1 MIEQTQAQQTQ
12 AQAPKRP
19 ASSVPLLVG
28 GAFFAGIAAFL
39 GWGVWEATHPAP
51 VPLQGMVDARTISVS
66 AKVPGRLAELKVR
79 EGDVLKA
86 GDTVAVIAIP
96 EIEAKLVQVK
106 AQERAA
112 QAREDLANTGARVQ
126 EKDAARADWERA
138 KAALTLASKTY
149 ERVDALY
156 REGLIPAQRHD
167 EATAQL
173 AAARKVTEAAAAK
186 LSAVDEGARVED
198 KTAAKALVD
207 QARGG
212 VSEVS
217 SLASESIVKAPAAGE
232 VTRIVM
238 EEGEVAPA
246 GFPLVLVT
254 DLRQVGRL
262 QHPRGRASG
271 RRGGHGPQ
279 GLHPRRQ
286 PHGRPQGQLDQSSR
300 RVRSLACDAS
310 VDGLRPAHV
319 RGARSSR
326 RRASRP
332 ASWHDRH
339 RRALSGTP

>member
-1 MIEQTQAQQTQ
+1 M
-12 AQAPKRP
+12 
-19 ASSVPLLVG
+19 
-28 GAFFAGIAAFL
+28 
-39 GWGVWEATHPAP
+39 
-51 VPLQGMVDARTISVS
+51 
-66 AKVPGRLAELKVR
+66 PGRLAELKVR

-254 DLRQVGRL
+254 DLSDKWVVFNIREDELPGVEVGTILKGFIPAVNRTVDL
-262 QHPRGRASG
+262 KVNWINPRGEYAVWRAT
-271 RRGGHGPQ
+271 
-279 GLHPRRQ
+279 RQ
-286 PHGRPQGQLDQSSR
+286 STGYDLRTFEVRARPVEELP
-300 RVRSLACDAS
+300 A
-310 VDGLRPAHV
+310 LRPGMTV
-319 RGARSSR
+319 IVER
-326 RRASRP
+326 
-332 ASWHDRH
+332 
-339 RRALSGTP
+339 

>member
-1 MIEQTQAQQTQ
+1 MTEQTQAQQTQ
-12 AQAPKRP
+12 AQAPRRS

-96 EIEAKLVQVK
+96 EIEAKLAQVK

-254 DLRQVGRL
+254 DLSDKWVVFNIREDELPGVEVGTVLKGFIPAVNRTVDL
-262 QHPRGRASG
+262 KVNWINPRGEYAVWRAT
-271 RRGGHGPQ
+271 
-279 GLHPRRQ
+279 RQ
-286 PHGRPQGQLDQSSR
+286 STGYDLRTFEVRARPVEELP
-300 RVRSLACDAS
+300 A
-310 VDGLRPAHV
+310 LRPGMTV
-319 RGARSSR
+319 IVER
-326 RRASRP
+326 
-332 ASWHDRH
+332 
-339 RRALSGTP
+339 

>member
-186 LSAVDEGARVED
+186 LSAVNEGARVED

-217 SLASESIVKAPAAGE
+217 SLASESIVKARSPTNQGE
-232 VTRIVM
+232 GPR
-238 EEGEVAPA
+238 
-246 GFPLVLVT
+246 
-254 DLRQVGRL
+254 
-262 QHPRGRASG
+262 RGRSHPHRDGG
-271 RRGGHGPQ
+271 RR
-279 GLHPRRQ
+279 
-286 PHGRPQGQLDQSSR
+286 
-300 RVRSLACDAS
+300 
-310 VDGLRPAHV
+310 
-319 RGARSSR
+319 
-326 RRASRP
+326 
-332 ASWHDRH
+332 
-339 RRALSGTP
+339 SGTRGLPARACH

>member
-19 ASSVPLLVG
+19 ASSVPLLVR

-198 KTAAKALVD
+198 KAAAKALVD

-217 SLASESIVKAPAAGE
+217 SLASESIVKTPAAGE

-254 DLRQVGRL
+254 DLSDKWVVFNIREDELPGVEVGTILKGFIPAVNRTVEL
-262 QHPRGRASG
+262 KVTWINPRGEYAVWRAT
-271 RRGGHGPQ
+271 
-279 GLHPRRQ
+279 RQ
-286 PHGRPQGQLDQSSR
+286 STGYDLRTFEVRARPAEELP
-300 RVRSLACDAS
+300 A
-310 VDGLRPAHV
+310 LRPGMTV
-319 RGARSSR
+319 VVER
-326 RRASRP
+326 
-332 ASWHDRH
+332 
-339 RRALSGTP
+339 

>member
-1 MIEQTQAQQTQ
+1 M
-12 AQAPKRP
+12 
-19 ASSVPLLVG
+19 
-28 GAFFAGIAAFL
+28 
-39 GWGVWEATHPAP
+39 
-51 VPLQGMVDARTISVS
+51 
-66 AKVPGRLAELKVR
+66 PGRLAELKVR

-96 EIEAKLVQVK
+96 EIEAKLAQVK

-138 KAALTLASKTY
+138 KAALALASKTY

-198 KTAAKALVD
+198 KAAAKALVD

-254 DLRQVGRL
+254 DLSDKWVVFNIREDELPGVEVGTVLKGFIPAVNRTVEL
-262 QHPRGRASG
+262 KVTWINPRGEYAVWRAT
-271 RRGGHGPQ
+271 
-279 GLHPRRQ
+279 RQ
-286 PHGRPQGQLDQSSR
+286 STGYDLRTFEVRARPAEELP
-300 RVRSLACDAS
+300 A
-310 VDGLRPAHV
+310 LRPGMTV
-319 RGARSSR
+319 VVER
-326 RRASRP
+326 
-332 ASWHDRH
+332 
-339 RRALSGTP
+339 

>member
-1 MIEQTQAQQTQ
+1 MTEQTQAQQTQ
-12 AQAPKRP
+12 AQAPRRS

-28 GAFFAGIAAFL
+28 GAFFAGIASFL

-96 EIEAKLVQVK
+96 EIEAKLAQVK

-138 KAALTLASKTY
+138 KAALALASKTY

-198 KTAAKALVD
+198 KAAAKALVD

-217 SLASESIVKAPAAGE
+217 SLASESIVKTPAAGE

-254 DLRQVGRL
+254 DLSDKWVVFNIREDELPGVEVGTVLKGFIPAVNRTVEL
-262 QHPRGRASG
+262 KVTWINPRGEYAVWRAT
-271 RRGGHGPQ
+271 
-279 GLHPRRQ
+279 RQ
-286 PHGRPQGQLDQSSR
+286 STGYDLRTFEVRARPAEELP
-300 RVRSLACDAS
+300 A
-310 VDGLRPAHV
+310 LRPGMTV
-319 RGARSSR
+319 VVER
-326 RRASRP
+326 
-332 ASWHDRH
+332 
-339 RRALSGTP
+339 

>member
-86 GDTVAVIAIP
+86 GDTVAVI
-96 EIEAKLVQVK
+96 
-106 AQERAA
+106 AA

-254 DLRQVGRL
+254 DLSDEWVVFNIREDELPGVEVGTVLKGFIPAVNRTVDL
-262 QHPRGRASG
+262 KVNWINPRGEYAVWRAT
-271 RRGGHGPQ
+271 
-279 GLHPRRQ
+279 RQ
-286 PHGRPQGQLDQSSR
+286 STGYDLRTFEVRARPVEELP
-300 RVRSLACDAS
+300 A
-310 VDGLRPAHV
+310 LRPGMTV
-319 RGARSSR
+319 IVER
-326 RRASRP
+326 
-332 ASWHDRH
+332 
-339 RRALSGTP
+339 

>member
-1 MIEQTQAQQTQ
+1 MTEQTQAQQTQ
-12 AQAPKRP
+12 AQAPRRS

-96 EIEAKLVQVK
+96 EIEAKLAQVK

-138 KAALTLASKTY
+138 KAALALASKTY

-198 KTAAKALVD
+198 KAAAKALVD

-217 SLASESIVKAPAAGE
+217 SLASESIVKTPAAGE

-254 DLRQVGRL
+254 DLSDKWVVFNIREDELPGVEVGTVLKGFIPAVNRTVEL
-262 QHPRGRASG
+262 KVTWINPRGEYAVWRAT
-271 RRGGHGPQ
+271 
-279 GLHPRRQ
+279 RQ
-286 PHGRPQGQLDQSSR
+286 STGYDLRTFEVRARPAEELP
-300 RVRSLACDAS
+300 A
-310 VDGLRPAHV
+310 LRPGMTV
-319 RGARSSR
+319 VV
-326 RRASRP
+326 
-332 ASWHDRH
+332 DR
-339 RRALSGTP
+339 

>member
-1 MIEQTQAQQTQ
+1 MGC
-12 AQAPKRP
+12 
-19 ASSVPLLVG
+19 LG
-28 GAFFAGIAAFL
+28 G
-39 GWGVWEATHPAP
+39 HS
-51 VPLQGMVDARTISVS
+51 RTISVS

-254 DLRQVGRL
+254 DLSDKWVVFNIREDELPGVEVGTVLKGFIPAVNRTVDL
-262 QHPRGRASG
+262 KVNWINPRGEYAVWRAT
-271 RRGGHGPQ
+271 
-279 GLHPRRQ
+279 RQ
-286 PHGRPQGQLDQSSR
+286 STGYDLRTFEVRARPVEELP
-300 RVRSLACDAS
+300 A
-310 VDGLRPAHV
+310 LRPGMTV
-319 RGARSSR
+319 IVER
-326 RRASRP
+326 
-332 ASWHDRH
+332 
-339 RRALSGTP
+339 

>member
-1 MIEQTQAQQTQ
+1 MTEQTQAQQTQ
-12 AQAPKRP
+12 AQAPRRS

-86 GDTVAVIAIP
+86 DDTVAVIAIP
-96 EIEAKLVQVK
+96 EIEAKLAQVQ

-138 KAALTLASKTY
+138 KATLALASKTY

-186 LSAVDEGARVED
+186 LSAVNEGARVED
-198 KTAAKALVD
+198 KAAAKALVD

-217 SLASESIVKAPAAGE
+217 SLASESIVKTPAAGE

-254 DLRQVGRL
+254 DLSDKWVVFNIREDELPGVEVGTILKGFIPAVNRTVEL
-262 QHPRGRASG
+262 KVTWINPRGEYAVWRAT
-271 RRGGHGPQ
+271 
-279 GLHPRRQ
+279 RQ
-286 PHGRPQGQLDQSSR
+286 STGYDLRTFEVRARPAEELP
-300 RVRSLACDAS
+300 A
-310 VDGLRPAHV
+310 LRPGMTV
-319 RGARSSR
+319 VVER
-326 RRASRP
+326 
-332 ASWHDRH
+332 
-339 RRALSGTP
+339 

>member
-12 AQAPKRP
+12 AQAHKRP

-126 EKDAARADWERA
+126 AKDAARADWERA

-254 DLRQVGRL
+254 DLSDKWVVFNIREDELPGVEVGTILKGFIPAVNRTVEL
-262 QHPRGRASG
+262 KVTWINPRGEYAVWRAT
-271 RRGGHGPQ
+271 
-279 GLHPRRQ
+279 RQ
-286 PHGRPQGQLDQSSR
+286 STGYDLRTFEVRARPAEELP
-300 RVRSLACDAS
+300 A
-310 VDGLRPAHV
+310 LRPGMTV
-319 RGARSSR
+319 VVER
-326 RRASRP
+326 
-332 ASWHDRH
+332 
-339 RRALSGTP
+339 

>member
-1 MIEQTQAQQTQ
+1 MTEQTQ
-12 AQAPKRP
+12 AQAPKR
-19 ASSVPLLVG
+19 ATSSVPLLVG
-28 GAFFAGIAAFL
+28 GLFFAGIAAFL
-39 GWGVWEATHPAP
+39 GWGVWEASHPAP

-66 AKVPGRLAELKVR
+66 AKVPGRLSELKVR
-79 EGDVLKA
+79 EGDLLKA

-96 EIEAKLVQVK
+96 EIEAKLAQVK

-112 QAREDLANTGARVQ
+112 QAKEDLANTGARIQ
-126 EKDAARADWERA
+126 EKEAARADWERA
-138 KAALTLASKTY
+138 KAALALASKTY

-156 REGLIPAQRHD
+156 KEGLIAAQRHD

-198 KTAAKALVD
+198 KAAAKALVD

-217 SLASESIVKAPAAGE
+217 SLASESIVRTPAAGE

-254 DLRQVGRL
+254 DLSDKWVVFNIREDELPGIETGTVLKGFLPAVGRTVEL
-262 QHPRGRASG
+262 KVNWINPRGEYAVWRAT
-271 RRGGHGPQ
+271 
-279 GLHPRRQ
+279 RQ
-286 PHGRPQGQLDQSSR
+286 STGYDLRTFEVRARPLEDIP
-300 RVRSLACDAS
+300 AM
-310 VDGLRPAHV
+310 RPGMTV
-319 RGARSSR
+319 IIER
-326 RRASRP
+326 
-332 ASWHDRH
+332 
-339 RRALSGTP
+339 

>member
-1 MIEQTQAQQTQ
+1 MTEQTQAQQTQ
-12 AQAPKRP
+12 AQAPRRS

-96 EIEAKLVQVK
+96 EIEAKLAQVK

-138 KAALTLASKTY
+138 KAALALASKTY

-198 KTAAKALVD
+198 KAAAKALVD

-217 SLASESIVKAPAAGE
+217 SLASESIVKTPAAGE

-254 DLRQVGRL
+254 DLSDKWVVFNIREDELPGVEVGTVLKGFIPAVNRTVEL
-262 QHPRGRASG
+262 KVTWINPRGEYAVWRAT
-271 RRGGHGPQ
+271 
-279 GLHPRRQ
+279 RQ
-286 PHGRPQGQLDQSSR
+286 STGYDLRTFEVRARPAEELP
-300 RVRSLACDAS
+300 A
-310 VDGLRPAHV
+310 LRPGMTV
-319 RGARSSR
+319 VVER
-326 RRASRP
+326 
-332 ASWHDRH
+332 
-339 RRALSGTP
+339 

>member
-1 MIEQTQAQQTQ
+1 MTEQTQAQQTQ
-12 AQAPKRP
+12 AQAPRRS

-96 EIEAKLVQVK
+96 EIEAKLAQVK

-138 KAALTLASKTY
+138 KAALALASKTY

-198 KTAAKALVD
+198 KAAAKALVD

-217 SLASESIVKAPAAGE
+217 SLASESIVKTPAAGE

-254 DLRQVGRL
+254 DLSDKWVVFNIREDELPGVEVDTVLKGFIPAVNRTVEL
-262 QHPRGRASG
+262 KVTWINPRGEYAVWRAT
-271 RRGGHGPQ
+271 
-279 GLHPRRQ
+279 RQ
-286 PHGRPQGQLDQSSR
+286 STGYDLRTFEVRARPAEELP
-300 RVRSLACDAS
+300 A
-310 VDGLRPAHV
+310 LRPGMTV
-319 RGARSSR
+319 VVER
-326 RRASRP
+326 
-332 ASWHDRH
+332 
-339 RRALSGTP
+339 

>member
-1 MIEQTQAQQTQ
+1 MTEQTQAQQTQ
-12 AQAPKRP
+12 AQAPRRS

-254 DLRQVGRL
+254 DLSDKWVVFNIREDELPGVEVGTILKGFIPAVNRTVDL
-262 QHPRGRASG
+262 KVNWINPRGEYAVWRAT
-271 RRGGHGPQ
+271 
-279 GLHPRRQ
+279 RQ
-286 PHGRPQGQLDQSSR
+286 STGYDLRTFEVRARPVEELP
-300 RVRSLACDAS
+300 A
-310 VDGLRPAHV
+310 LRPGMTV
-319 RGARSSR
+319 IVER
-326 RRASRP
+326 
-332 ASWHDRH
+332 
-339 RRALSGTP
+339 

>member
-1 MIEQTQAQQTQ
+1 M
-12 AQAPKRP
+12 
-19 ASSVPLLVG
+19 
-28 GAFFAGIAAFL
+28 
-39 GWGVWEATHPAP
+39 
-51 VPLQGMVDARTISVS
+51 
-66 AKVPGRLAELKVR
+66 PGRLAELKVR

-112 QAREDLANTGARVQ
+112 QARENLANTGARVQ

-254 DLRQVGRL
+254 DLSDKWVVFNLREDELPGVEVGTVLKGFIPAVNRTVDL
-262 QHPRGRASG
+262 KVNWINPRGEYAVWRAT
-271 RRGGHGPQ
+271 
-279 GLHPRRQ
+279 RQ
-286 PHGRPQGQLDQSSR
+286 STGYDLRTFEVRARPVEELP
-300 RVRSLACDAS
+300 A
-310 VDGLRPAHV
+310 LRPGMTV
-319 RGARSSR
+319 IVER
-326 RRASRP
+326 
-332 ASWHDRH
+332 
-339 RRALSGTP
+339 

>member
-1 MIEQTQAQQTQ
+1 MEYRLTTPCTAEDL
-12 AQAPKRP
+12 AP
-19 ASSVPLLVG
+19 
-28 GAFFAGIAAFL
+28 
-39 GWGVWEATHPAP
+39 
-51 VPLQGMVDARTISVS
+51 
-66 AKVPGRLAELKVR
+66 
-79 EGDVLKA
+79 LKA

-254 DLRQVGRL
+254 DLSDKWVVFNIREDELPGVEVGTILKGFIPAVNRTVEL
-262 QHPRGRASG
+262 KVTWINPRGEYAVWRAT
-271 RRGGHGPQ
+271 
-279 GLHPRRQ
+279 RQ
-286 PHGRPQGQLDQSSR
+286 STGYDLRTFEVRARPAEELP
-300 RVRSLACDAS
+300 A
-310 VDGLRPAHV
+310 LRPGMTV
-319 RGARSSR
+319 VVER
-326 RRASRP
+326 
-332 ASWHDRH
+332 
-339 RRALSGTP
+339 

>member
-173 AAARKVTEAAAAK
+173 AAARKVTEAG
-186 LSAVDEGARVED
+186 LSAVDEGADRD
-198 KTAAKALVD
+198 KAAAKALVD

-217 SLASESIVKAPAAGE
+217 SLASESIVKTPAAGE

-254 DLRQVGRL
+254 DLSDKWVVFNIREDELPGVEVGTILKGFIPAVNRTVEL
-262 QHPRGRASG
+262 KVTWINPRGEYAVWRAT
-271 RRGGHGPQ
+271 
-279 GLHPRRQ
+279 RQ
-286 PHGRPQGQLDQSSR
+286 STGYDLRTFEVRARPAEELP
-300 RVRSLACDAS
+300 A
-310 VDGLRPAHV
+310 LRPGMTV
-319 RGARSSR
+319 VVER
-326 RRASRP
+326 
-332 ASWHDRH
+332 
-339 RRALSGTP
+339 

>member
-1 MIEQTQAQQTQ
+1 
-12 AQAPKRP
+12 
-19 ASSVPLLVG
+19 
-28 GAFFAGIAAFL
+28 
-39 GWGVWEATHPAP
+39 
-51 VPLQGMVDARTISVS
+51 MVDARTISVS

-149 ERVDALY
+149 ERVDARY
-156 REGLIPAQRHD
+156 REGRIPAQRHD

-198 KTAAKALVD
+198 NTAAKALVD

-254 DLRQVGRL
+254 DLSDEWVVFNIREDALPGVEVGTILKGFIPAVNRTVDL
-262 QHPRGRASG
+262 KVNRINPRGEYAVWRAT
-271 RRGGHGPQ
+271 
-279 GLHPRRQ
+279 RQ
-286 PHGRPQGQLDQSSR
+286 STGYALRTFEVRARPVEELP
-300 RVRSLACDAS
+300 A
-310 VDGLRPAHV
+310 LRPGMTV
-319 RGARSSR
+319 IVER
-326 RRASRP
+326 
-332 ASWHDRH
+332 
-339 RRALSGTP
+339 

>member
-1 MIEQTQAQQTQ
+1 M
-12 AQAPKRP
+12 
-19 ASSVPLLVG
+19 
-28 GAFFAGIAAFL
+28 
-39 GWGVWEATHPAP
+39 
-51 VPLQGMVDARTISVS
+51 
-66 AKVPGRLAELKVR
+66 PGRLAELKVR

-254 DLRQVGRL
+254 DLSDKWVVFNIREDELPGVEVGTVLKGFIPAVNRTVDL
-262 QHPRGRASG
+262 KVNWINPRGEYAVWRAT
-271 RRGGHGPQ
+271 
-279 GLHPRRQ
+279 RQ
-286 PHGRPQGQLDQSSR
+286 STGYDLRTFEVRARPVEELP
-300 RVRSLACDAS
+300 A
-310 VDGLRPAHV
+310 LRPGMTV
-319 RGARSSR
+319 IVER
-326 RRASRP
+326 
-332 ASWHDRH
+332 
-339 RRALSGTP
+339 

>member
-1 MIEQTQAQQTQ
+1 MTEQTQAQQTQ
-12 AQAPKRP
+12 AQAPRRS

-254 DLRQVGRL
+254 DLSDKWVVFNIREDELPGVEVGTVLKGFIPAVNRTVEL
-262 QHPRGRASG
+262 KVTWINPRGEYAVWRAT
-271 RRGGHGPQ
+271 
-279 GLHPRRQ
+279 RQ
-286 PHGRPQGQLDQSSR
+286 STGYDLRTFEVRARPVEELP
-300 RVRSLACDAS
+300 A
-310 VDGLRPAHV
+310 LRPGMTV
-319 RGARSSR
+319 IVER
-326 RRASRP
+326 
-332 ASWHDRH
+332 
-339 RRALSGTP
+339 

>member
-1 MIEQTQAQQTQ
+1 M
-12 AQAPKRP
+12 
-19 ASSVPLLVG
+19 G
-28 GAFFAGIAAFL
+28 GAFFGGIAACL

-254 DLRQVGRL
+254 DLSDKWVVFNIREDELPGVEVGTVLKGFIPAVNRTVDL
-262 QHPRGRASG
+262 KVNWINPRGEYAVWRAT
-271 RRGGHGPQ
+271 
-279 GLHPRRQ
+279 RQ
-286 PHGRPQGQLDQSSR
+286 STGYDLRTFEVRARPVEELP
-300 RVRSLACDAS
+300 A
-310 VDGLRPAHV
+310 LRPGMTV
-319 RGARSSR
+319 IVER
-326 RRASRP
+326 
-332 ASWHDRH
+332 
-339 RRALSGTP
+339 

>member
-1 MIEQTQAQQTQ
+1 
-12 AQAPKRP
+12 
-19 ASSVPLLVG
+19 
-28 GAFFAGIAAFL
+28 
-39 GWGVWEATHPAP
+39 
-51 VPLQGMVDARTISVS
+51 MVDARTISVS

-207 QARGG
+207 QASGG

-254 DLRQVGRL
+254 DLSDKWVVFNIREDELPGVEVGTILKGFIPAVNRTVDL
-262 QHPRGRASG
+262 KVNWINPRGEYAVWRAT
-271 RRGGHGPQ
+271 
-279 GLHPRRQ
+279 RQ
-286 PHGRPQGQLDQSSR
+286 STGYDLRTFEVRARPVEELP
-300 RVRSLACDAS
+300 A
-310 VDGLRPAHV
+310 LRPGMTV
-319 RGARSSR
+319 IVER
-326 RRASRP
+326 
-332 ASWHDRH
+332 
-339 RRALSGTP
+339 

>member
-1 MIEQTQAQQTQ
+1 MTEQTQAQQTQ
-12 AQAPKRP
+12 AQAPRRS

-86 GDTVAVIAIP
+86 GDTGAVIAIP
-96 EIEAKLVQVK
+96 EIEAKLAQVK

-138 KAALTLASKTY
+138 KAALALASKTY

-198 KTAAKALVD
+198 KAAAKALVD

-217 SLASESIVKAPAAGE
+217 SLASESIVKTPAAGE

-254 DLRQVGRL
+254 DLSDKWVVFNIREDELPGVEVGTVLKGFIPAVNRTVEL
-262 QHPRGRASG
+262 KVTWINPRGEYAVWRAT
-271 RRGGHGPQ
+271 
-279 GLHPRRQ
+279 RQ
-286 PHGRPQGQLDQSSR
+286 STGYDLRTFEVRARPAEELP
-300 RVRSLACDAS
+300 A
-310 VDGLRPAHV
+310 LRPGMTV
-319 RGARSSR
+319 VVER
-326 RRASRP
+326 
-332 ASWHDRH
+332 
-339 RRALSGTP
+339 

>member
-1 MIEQTQAQQTQ
+1 M
-12 AQAPKRP
+12 
-19 ASSVPLLVG
+19 G

-254 DLRQVGRL
+254 DLSDKWVVFNIREDELPGVEVGTVLKGFIPAVNRTVDL
-262 QHPRGRASG
+262 KVNWINPRGEYAVWRAT
-271 RRGGHGPQ
+271 
-279 GLHPRRQ
+279 RQ
-286 PHGRPQGQLDQSSR
+286 STGYDLRTFEVRARPVEELP
-300 RVRSLACDAS
+300 A
-310 VDGLRPAHV
+310 LRPGMTV
-319 RGARSSR
+319 IVER
-326 RRASRP
+326 
-332 ASWHDRH
+332 
-339 RRALSGTP
+339 

>member
-1 MIEQTQAQQTQ
+1 MTEQTQ
-12 AQAPKRP
+12 AQAPKRA

-28 GAFFAGIAAFL
+28 GLFFAGIAAFL
-39 GWGVWEATHPAP
+39 GWGVWEASHPAP

-66 AKVPGRLAELKVR
+66 AKVPGRLSELKVR
-79 EGDVLKA
+79 EGDLLKA

-96 EIEAKLVQVK
+96 EIEAKLAQVK

-112 QAREDLANTGARVQ
+112 QAKEDLANTGARIQ
-126 EKDAARADWERA
+126 EKEAARADWERA
-138 KAALTLASKTY
+138 KAALALASKTY

-156 REGLIPAQRHD
+156 KEGLIAAQRHD

-198 KTAAKALVD
+198 KAAAKALVD

-217 SLASESIVKAPAAGE
+217 SLASESIVRTPAAGE

-246 GFPLVLVT
+246 GFPLVLIT
-254 DLRQVGRL
+254 DLSDKWVVFNIREDELPGIETGTVLKGFLPAVGRTVEL
-262 QHPRGRASG
+262 KVNWINPRGEYAVWRAT
-271 RRGGHGPQ
+271 
-279 GLHPRRQ
+279 RQ
-286 PHGRPQGQLDQSSR
+286 STGYDLRTFEVRARPLEDIP
-300 RVRSLACDAS
+300 AM
-310 VDGLRPAHV
+310 RPGMTV
-319 RGARSSR
+319 IIER
-326 RRASRP
+326 
-332 ASWHDRH
+332 
-339 RRALSGTP
+339 

>member
-1 MIEQTQAQQTQ
+1 MTEQTQAQQTQ
-12 AQAPKRP
+12 AQAPRRS

-51 VPLQGMVDARTISVS
+51 VPLQGMVDARTISIS

-112 QAREDLANTGARVQ
+112 QARENLANTGARVQ

-138 KAALTLASKTY
+138 KAALALASKTY

-254 DLRQVGRL
+254 DLSDKWVVFNIREDELPGVEVGTVLKGFIPAVNRTVDL
-262 QHPRGRASG
+262 KVNWINPRGEYAVWRAT
-271 RRGGHGPQ
+271 
-279 GLHPRRQ
+279 RQ
-286 PHGRPQGQLDQSSR
+286 STGYDLRTFEVRARPVEELP
-300 RVRSLACDAS
+300 A
-310 VDGLRPAHV
+310 LRPGMTV
-319 RGARSSR
+319 IVER
-326 RRASRP
+326 
-332 ASWHDRH
+332 
-339 RRALSGTP
+339 

>member
-1 MIEQTQAQQTQ
+1 MTEQTQAQQTQ
-12 AQAPKRP
+12 AQAPRRS

-96 EIEAKLVQVK
+96 EIEAQLAQVK

-138 KAALTLASKTY
+138 KAALALASKTY

-198 KTAAKALVD
+198 KAAAKALVD

-217 SLASESIVKAPAAGE
+217 SLASESIVKTPAAGE

-254 DLRQVGRL
+254 DLSDKWVVFNIREDELPGVEVGTVLKGFIPAVNRTVEL
-262 QHPRGRASG
+262 KVTWINPRGEYAVWRAT
-271 RRGGHGPQ
+271 
-279 GLHPRRQ
+279 RQ
-286 PHGRPQGQLDQSSR
+286 STGYDLRTFEVRARPAEELP
-300 RVRSLACDAS
+300 A
-310 VDGLRPAHV
+310 LRPGMTV
-319 RGARSSR
+319 VVER
-326 RRASRP
+326 
-332 ASWHDRH
+332 
-339 RRALSGTP
+339 

>member
-1 MIEQTQAQQTQ
+1 MTEQTQQ
-12 AQAPKRP
+12 QAPKHA
-19 ASSVPLLVG
+19 ASSAPLLAG
-28 GAFFAGIAAFL
+28 GLFFAGIAAFL
-39 GWGVWEATHPAP
+39 GWGVWEASHPAP

-66 AKVPGRLAELKVR
+66 SKVPGRLAELKVR
-79 EGDVLKA
+79 EGDMLKA

-96 EIEAKLVQVK
+96 EIEAKLAQVQ

-112 QAREDLANTGARVQ
+112 QAKEDLANTGARVQ
-126 EKDAARADWERA
+126 EKEAARADWERA
-138 KAALTLASKTY
+138 KAALALASKTY

-156 REGLIPAQRHD
+156 KEGLIAAQRHD

-198 KTAAKALVD
+198 KAAAKALVD

-217 SLASESIVKAPAAGE
+217 SLASESTVRTPVAGE

-254 DLRQVGRL
+254 DLSDKWVVFNIREDELPGIETGSVLKGFIPAVGRKVEL
-262 QHPRGRASG
+262 KVNWINPRGEYAVWRAT
-271 RRGGHGPQ
+271 
-279 GLHPRRQ
+279 RQ
-286 PHGRPQGQLDQSSR
+286 STGYDLRTFEVRARPLED
-300 RVRSLACDAS
+300 LPAM
-310 VDGLRPAHV
+310 RPGMTV
-319 RGARSSR
+319 IVER
-326 RRASRP
+326 
-332 ASWHDRH
+332 
-339 RRALSGTP
+339 

>member
-1 MIEQTQAQQTQ
+1 MTEQTQAQQTQ
-12 AQAPKRP
+12 AQAPRRS

-96 EIEAKLVQVK
+96 EIEAKLAQVK

-138 KAALTLASKTY
+138 KAALALASKTY

-198 KTAAKALVD
+198 KAAAKALVD

-217 SLASESIVKAPAAGE
+217 SLASESIVKTPAAGE

-254 DLRQVGRL
+254 DLSDKWVVFNIREDELPGVEVGTILKGVIPAVNRTVDL
-262 QHPRGRASG
+262 KVNWINPRGEYAVWRAT
-271 RRGGHGPQ
+271 
-279 GLHPRRQ
+279 RQ
-286 PHGRPQGQLDQSSR
+286 STGYDLRTFEVRARPVEELP
-300 RVRSLACDAS
+300 A
-310 VDGLRPAHV
+310 LRPGMTV
-319 RGARSSR
+319 IVER
-326 RRASRP
+326 
-332 ASWHDRH
+332 
-339 RRALSGTP
+339 